1 MVERDDS
8 RALENGVFSY
18 LKEQNPNWD
27 QAALE
32 SSANVWLSSL
42 TVALLSKDKDD
53 RHWGKIKA
61 LEFMKAGRGAE

>member
-8 RALENGVFSY
+8 RALEKGVISH
-18 LKEQNPNWD
+18 LKEQHPDWD
-27 QAALE
+27 EAVLE

-53 RHWGKIKA
+53 RHWGKTKA